1 MPETT
6 VTPDEMLA
14 EARERHQGTVSAHQ
28 NAREASEA
36 ARATLAELE
45 AAADRGEEVD
55 TATFTTAKA
64 DLSLKSRRTAA
75 LAAQVAEADKAVT
88 DAQEAV
94 NAANIRDLTKAI
106 PSAEKAREKALRAAR
121 EYALALTAEAE
132 AVSVVHQAAKDL
144 PLVDHT
150 DPQGTGWATTAGT
163 GLHGV
168 VSLNRFNKLGWLRVD
183 GQRVAVPN
191 VGKHIAD
198 LADEID
204 KLGQRHGYR
213 GRPRY

>member
-1 MPETT
+1 MSETT
-6 VTPDEMLA
+6 LALSPADALA
-14 EARERHQGTVSAHQ
+14 EARESHREAINAHQ
-28 NAREASEA
+28 AAREASDA
-36 ARATLAELE
+36 ARATLAQLE

-94 NAANIRDLTKAI
+94 NAANIRELTKAI
-106 PSAEKAREKALRAAR
+106 PSAEKAREKALKAAR
-121 EYALALTAEAE
+121 EYALALAAEAE
-132 AVSVVHQAAKDL
+132 AVSAVHKAAKDL

-168 VSLNRFNKLGWLRVD
+168 VTLNKFNKLGWLRVD

-191 VGKHIAD
+191 IAKHIGN
-198 LADEID
+198 LAEEIGN
-204 KLGQRHGYR
+204 LGHAHNRR
-213 GRPRY
+213 R